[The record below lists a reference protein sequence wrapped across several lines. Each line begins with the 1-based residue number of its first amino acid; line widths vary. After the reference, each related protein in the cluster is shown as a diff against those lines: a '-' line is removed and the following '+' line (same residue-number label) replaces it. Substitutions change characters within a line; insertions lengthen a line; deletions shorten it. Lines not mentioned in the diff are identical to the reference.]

1 MCHTKTVQAAM
12 KKRRTHRSNRLSD
25 SMPLYRP
32 CNLSSSIV
40 QSAKKEKSRGVF
52 KEHELYSNSY
62 GLKGRPHQ
70 LHPLLGCHR
79 ALEKRRWF
87 LHLLSSE
94 SLFPPIVSP
103 PPPFPRSVHICWTRR
118 LMFESCMVT
127 RKNENS
133 VAEKNWNRVFFFLL
147 TFTYTY
153 STLFLE
159 KLVVSLSICAPTP
172 PLTQH

>member
-1 MCHTKTVQAAM
+1 
-12 KKRRTHRSNRLSD
+12 
-25 SMPLYRP
+25 MPLYRP

-87 LHLLSSE
+87 LHLLSTE

-103 PPPFPRSVHICWTRR
+103 PPLPSPVPF
-118 LMFESCMVT
+118 
-127 RKNENS
+127 
-133 VAEKNWNRVFFFLL
+133 
-147 TFTYTY
+147 TFV
-153 STLFLE
+153 E
-159 KLVVSLSICAPTP
+159 PEG
-172 PLTQH
+172 